1 MNLTL
6 PSANAKFA
14 PPGWLLLALTKLEP
28 SGAHPRQPPKRQL
41 CQGYCLELGGT
52 TVLNRVQPR
61 SPWAQICPVYCLSPV
76 VSPKSVPLVQNTLQ
90 DWRAWLTAV
99 WFIFA
104 SYNVS

>member
-6 PSANAKFA
+6 PSPNAKFA

-61 SPWAQICPVYCLSPV
+61 SPWAQIWPVYCLSPV
-76 VSPKSVPLVQNTLQ
+76 VSPVERAAGPEHVAGLESLV
-90 DWRAWLTAV
+90 DRGGV
-99 WFIFA
+99 HFR
-104 SYNVS
+104 VV